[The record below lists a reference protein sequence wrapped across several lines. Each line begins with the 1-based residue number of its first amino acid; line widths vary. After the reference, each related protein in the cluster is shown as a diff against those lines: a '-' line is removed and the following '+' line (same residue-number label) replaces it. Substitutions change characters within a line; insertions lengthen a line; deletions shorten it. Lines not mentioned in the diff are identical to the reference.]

1 MKKIFLIFSILLLGY
16 QGKIETKRYHLDVEI
31 FESDNI
37 IFGQLSDIATD
48 SNNNI
53 YVMDSK
59 DKAIY
64 KFKEDGN
71 IIEKIGRPGQGPGE
85 FITPCSIYINSK
97 DWLYVLDRNQE
108 VEIFDANSKY
118 VKTIKLLEMPTG
130 NRRNIVSDNKDIL
143 YVSGYYR
150 NNNTIL
156 ASYNN
161 SGKIIK
167 YYDLPIIEYGTDI
180 FNSRDIIMINQY
192 LVGCTICY
200 DDEGSI
206 YCSYSWPYILKK
218 ITKDK
223 NTISNIPNESAY
235 NWNPFIFKTN
245 QENGKMFGEST
256 YSVKIF
262 FLNKEHLA
270 NSVYAIDWAG
280 NPKKVLNISDAK
292 ANPDKYFKI
301 KGKFTSLDIFNKD
314 LKRIDTIIIN
324 EKVHI
329 YCSDK
334 KGRILGV
341 KHNEEDIQ
349 SIVRYKIDFKKE
361 K

>member
-59 DKAIY
+59 DKVIY

-71 IIEKIGRPGQGPGE
+71 IIKKIGRPGQGPGE
-85 FITPCSIYINSK
+85 FITPYSIYINSK
-97 DWLYVLDRNQE
+97 DWLYVLDRNRK
-108 VEIFDANSKY
+108 VEIFDANSNY
-118 VKTIKLLEMPTG
+118 VKTIILLVMPTG
-130 NRRNIVSDNKDIL
+130 NRRNIVADNKDIL

-180 FNSRDIIMINQY
+180 FNSTDNIMINQY
-192 LVGCTICY
+192 LVGGTICY
-200 DDEGSI
+200 DDEESI

-218 ITKDK
+218 ITNDK
-223 NTISNIPNESAY
+223 NTISYMPNENSY

-262 FLNKEHLA
+262 IINKEHLV
-270 NSVYAIDWAG
+270 NSVYAVDWVG
-280 NPKKVLNISDAK
+280 NPKKEVNISDAK
-292 ANPDKYFKI
+292 VNPDKYFKI
-301 KGKFTSLDIFNKD
+301 KGIFTSLDIFNKD
-314 LKRIDTIIIN
+314 LKRIDKIIIN

-334 KGRILGV
+334 KGRILGI